1 METSLKDIKE
11 FKLDTFED
19 FRGEIFTTYKDSIDG
34 KKFDHNKVCIRYK
47 NCLVGIHGDF
57 NTWKFVSCLYGR
69 VYAVF
74 VDNRP
79 ESKDYN
85 KYKTAIL
92 SNENKKSILLPPGI
106 GNSFYVLSD
115 VCVYDY
121 KLSYSGEYTDYDKQ
135 FTLKWN
141 DPKYNIHW
149 PSNNPILSERD
160 K

>member
-1 METSLKDIKE
+1 
-11 FKLDTFED
+11 
-19 FRGEIFTTYKDSIDG
+19 
-34 KKFDHNKVCIRYK
+34 
-47 NCLVGIHGDF
+47 
-57 NTWKFVSCLYGR
+57 
-69 VYAVF
+69 VF

-85 KYKTAIL
+85 KYKTVIL

-141 DPKYNIHW
+141 DPKYNIYW